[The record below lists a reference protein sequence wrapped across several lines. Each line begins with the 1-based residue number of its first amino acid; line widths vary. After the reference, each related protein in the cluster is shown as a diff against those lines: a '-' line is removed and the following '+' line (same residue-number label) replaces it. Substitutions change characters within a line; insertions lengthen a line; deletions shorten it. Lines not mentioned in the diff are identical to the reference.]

1 MRLLRGILGTALL
14 WAVTWGVIGIL
25 IITGLLVATDIG
37 GTPSVDYLEL
47 LTRVVAAFGAFFG
60 ALGGVTGG
68 IFAGLVAFAER
79 RRSFADLSI
88 GRLAAWGTVA
98 GVAIPGVLMA
108 LSPPIDESPIP
119 VFALTAALGASCAVG
134 TLLLARR
141 APAIEASAGRELDE
155 PLHGRRDAE
164 AV

>member
-1 MRLLRGILGTALL
+1 MRLLRGIFRTALL

-25 IITGLLVATDIG
+25 VVTGLLFAADIG
-37 GTPSVDYLEL
+37 GTPPVDYLEL
-47 LTRVVAAFGAFFG
+47 LTRVVAAYGAFFG
-60 ALGGVTGG
+60 ALGGITGG

-98 GVAIPGVLMA
+98 GVSIPAA
-108 LSPPIDESPIP
+108 LIAVSPPIDESPIP
-119 VFALTAALGASCAVG
+119 VFAVTAALGATCAVG

-141 APAIEASAGRELDE
+141 APAIDASASGSA
-155 PLHGRRDAE
+155 AE
-164 AV
+164 AGRLTLSRQR